1 LRKIAR
7 KKQFGMSPGD
17 SDFRL
22 HGTLVNLAGC
32 RCKASRTLNTMLD
45 RKYRKQINRY
55 AKIKDDQKIMKLWE
69 EDNRTGNV
77 PGAYWA
83 IMTHPCASGDIQG
96 EIYGQV
102 HMMGHDTHGDYQR
115 DNHLLEQLKDK
126 ITVLEDV
133 IGHER
138 LTSLEKEKG
147 YQQEIAELQV
157 IEQDYVTVKAE
168 NIRLR
173 AKLDETLAEAVD
185 PYGFKVQI
193 DELRLH
199 NASLCGRLDELTGEI
214 EDREDQLVVA
224 KKTIDNLENIQKH
237 IKAENEELRQEIVS
251 IEAALLL
258 SLPST
263 STCAHCENQDTERCP
278 GPDLCGQT
286 VLYVGGRQSL
296 VPRYK
301 QLIEKHGGKFL
312 HHDGGIEVARANLP
326 KLLTSADAVVCPVDC
341 VSHDA
346 CNCVK
351 KICKRY
357 QKPFAMM
364 RSSGL
369 TSLTRGLSKVVQ

>member
-1 LRKIAR
+1 
-7 KKQFGMSPGD
+7 MSPGD

-22 HGTLVNLAGC
+22 HGSLVDIAGG
-32 RCKASRTLNTMLD
+32 RSKASRTLNTMLD
-45 RKYRKQINRY
+45 RKYRRQINRY
-55 AKIKDDQKIMKLWE
+55 AKIKDDLTIMALWE
-69 EDNRTGNV
+69 EDKRTGNV

-83 IMTHPCASGDIQG
+83 IMTHPHASEDIQG

-102 HMMGHDTHGDYQR
+102 HMMGHDTHGDYHR
-115 DNHLLEQLKDK
+115 DNQLLEQLKDK
-126 ITVLEDV
+126 VTILEDV

-138 LTSLEKEKG
+138 LTSLRKEKE
-147 YQQEIAELQV
+147 YQKEIAELQI

-173 AKLDETLAEAVD
+173 AKLDETLAEAGD
-185 PYGFKVQI
+185 PHGFRVQI
-193 DELRLH
+193 DELRQH
-199 NASLCGRLDELTGEI
+199 NASLYGRIDELTSEL

-224 KKTIDNLENIQKH
+224 RKTVDNLESIQEH
-237 IKAENEELRQEIVS
+237 LKAENNELRQEVVS
-251 IEAALLL
+251 IETALLFGL
-258 SLPST
+258 QT
-263 STCAHCENQDTERCP
+263 TCSQCEDQDTDRCP
-278 GPDLCGQT
+278 GPDLCGKT
-286 VLYVGGRQSL
+286 VLYVGGRQNL

-326 KLLTSADAVVCPVDC
+326 KLLTTADAVVCPVDC

-351 KICKRY
+351 KMCKRY
-357 QKPFAMM
+357 QKPFVMM

-369 TSLTRGLSKVVQ
+369 TSLARGLSKVVQ